1 MKFTDACQ
9 IAGAP
14 GDYDALL
21 ERIGDARFVLLGEA
35 SHGTHEFYRERS
47 RITRRLIAEKGF
59 AAVAIEGDWP
69 SAARVNRYVR
79 GSGSDTSAAMA
90 LEDFERFPA
99 WMWRNAD
106 VLQFAGWLRRH
117 NHDLPGAR
125 RAGFYGLD
133 LYSLFDSIAT
143 VLRYLERADPTAA
156 RRARERYACFDHFGA
171 DSQRYGYATAFGTS
185 PSCEAEVLAQLLDM
199 RSHTAG
205 AAAEPDERFHAEQN
219 ARLVR
224 NAEEYYRT
232 MFRGHVSSWNL
243 RDGHMAE
250 TLEALA
256 LHLSAEAPAKLVV
269 WAHNS
274 HVGDARATE
283 MGEHGEHTLG
293 QLMRQ
298 RYRGQTALVGM
309 TSFRGSVT
317 AAADWG
323 GRAERKRVR
332 DALPGSWEHAFHE
345 AGLRN
350 FYLPF
355 VESGERRLE
364 RAIGVVYLPQ
374 SERMSHYFHATLAEQ
389 FDAVLHF
396 DETRAL
402 EPLERIAARTGEAP
416 ETFPVGV

>member
-1 MKFTDACQ
+1 VSELRE
-9 IAGAP
+9 IRGAAQ
-14 GDYDALL
+14 DYDALL

-79 GSGSDTSAAMA
+79 ASGGDTSVAMA
-90 LEDFERFPA
+90 LEGFERFPA
-99 WMWRNAD
+99 WMWRNTD

-117 NHDLPGAR
+117 NDALPAAR

-143 VLRYLERADPTAA
+143 VLRYLERADPAAA
-156 RRARERYACFDHFGA
+156 RRARERYACFDHFA
-171 DSQRYGYATAFGTS
+171 KDSQRYGYATAFGMS
-185 PSCEAEVLAQLLDM
+185 KSCEAEVLAQLVEM
-199 RSHTAG
+199 HSRPG
-205 AAAEPDERFHAEQN
+205 GQGREPDERFHAEQN

-232 MFRGHVSSWNL
+232 MFSAHVSSWNL
-243 RDGHMAE
+243 RDSHMAE

-256 LHLSAEAPAKLVV
+256 LHLSADAPAKIVV

-293 QLMRQ
+293 QLVRQ
-298 RYRGQTALVGM
+298 RYRGQSALVGM

-317 AAADWG
+317 AASDWG
-323 GRAERKRVR
+323 GPAERKRVR
-332 DALPGSWEHAFHE
+332 GALPGSWEALFHA
-345 AGLRN
+345 AGVRN
-350 FYLPF
+350 FFAPAAQF
-355 VESGERRLE
+355 EERRLE

-374 SERMSHYFHATLAEQ
+374 TERMSHYFHATLAGQ
-389 FDAVLHF
+389 FDVVLHF

-402 EPLERIAARTGEAP
+402 EPLEGVAAQTGEVP
-416 ETFPVGV
+416 ETFPAGV